1 MAKKDPSRAEC
12 RAALHMAMEEQW
24 DQLKSAHQELA
35 RKELK
40 IIELTSEVQ
49 LLRSC
54 EHKLKIE
61 KQLALNTNE
70 RLDNLETR
78 LRLLKTVSDENR
90 AMRRER
96 LVTKED
102 WFLNPC
108 LHPEEEEAIR
118 RDEEARKHVKP
129 KEEKKK

>member
-1 MAKKDPSRAEC
+1 MAKKDPCRAEC
-12 RAALHMAMEEQW
+12 RAALHLAMEEQW
-24 DQLKSAHQELA
+24 DQLKTAHQELA

-40 IIELTSEVQ
+40 IIELTFEVQ

-54 EHKLKIE
+54 ERKLQIE

-90 AMRRER
+90 ALQRER

-102 WFLNPC
+102 WFLNPG
-108 LHPEEEEAIR
+108 LHPEEVEAIR
-118 RDEEARKHVKP
+118 RDDEARKHGKP
-129 KEEKKK
+129 RKE

>member
-24 DQLKSAHQELA
+24 EQLKSAHQELA

-54 EHKLKIE
+54 ERKLKIE

-90 AMRRER
+90 ALQRER
-96 LVTKED
+96 LVTRD
-102 WFLNPC
+102 C
-108 LHPEEEEAIR
+108 LLYTSPSP
-118 RDEEARKHVKP
+118 RDGLLSRMPSSA
-129 KEEKKK
+129 

>member
-1 MAKKDPSRAEC
+1 MAKKDRSRAEC

-24 DQLKSAHQELA
+24 DQLKTAHQELA

-49 LLRSC
+49 MLRSC
-54 EHKLKIE
+54 ERKLQIE

-78 LRLLKTVSDENR
+78 LRLLKTVSDENQ
-90 AMRRER
+90 ALQRER
-96 LVTKED
+96 LMTKED
-102 WFLNPC
+102 WFLNPG
-108 LHPEEEEAIR
+108 LHPEEVEAIK
-118 RDEEARKHVKP
+118 RDEEARKHGKP
-129 KEEKKK
+129 RKE